1 MWERRSRGS
10 CWPLHPISMHNPGPS
25 WILCRRR
32 SADKRAETFRT
43 GARFF
48 LATPEEWT
56 VSWAMPRGADI
67 SPLSLLLGRVDAVA
81 DGASPA
87 DTVPSGFRSLDKLL
101 GGGLRRGD
109 LIVLGG
115 DVGSGK
121 SAFALAVA
129 LRVSQERHDT
139 LFYSGEMLPDRVL
152 ERALAIEGRTRVDDL
167 RRGTLDDV
175 TRAGVGAAAVRLR
188 DDLPIIE
195 RAPSGGVGAIAEEI
209 SALRG
214 MKLVVVDG
222 LHAMLPGVRESEEEA
237 ATAIR
242 ALKQLALDA
251 RVAVLVTAPLPELSA
266 RDDRR
271 PVLDDFG
278 AQGAVKERADVV
290 LALFREGMYDSAR
303 GIEGATEL
311 LVRKN
316 RNGGTGYV
324 DLYFYAQWMR
334 FEDMLDPD
342 R

>member
-1 MWERRSRGS
+1 
-10 CWPLHPISMHNPGPS
+10 
-25 WILCRRR
+25 
-32 SADKRAETFRT
+32 
-43 GARFF
+43 
-48 LATPEEWT
+48 
-56 VSWAMPRGADI
+56 MPRGADI
-67 SPLSLLLGRVDAVA
+67 SPLSVLLGRVDAVA
-81 DGASPA
+81 DGAPPA
-87 DTVPSGFRSLDKLL
+87 DTVPTGFASLDKLL

-115 DVGSGK
+115 DIASGK

-129 LRVSQERHDT
+129 LRVSQAGHGV
-139 LFYSGEMLPDRVL
+139 LFYSGEMLPERVL

-167 RRGTLDDV
+167 RRGTLDDI
-175 TRAGVGAAAVRLR
+175 TRVGVGAAAVRLR
-188 DDLPIIE
+188 DELPIIE
-195 RAPSGGVGAIAEEI
+195 RAPSRGVPAIAEELG
-209 SALRG
+209 AQREVE
-214 MKLVVVDG
+214 LVVVDG
-222 LHAMLPGVRESEEEA
+222 LHALLPGVRDTEEEA
-237 ATAIR
+237 ATAVR

-251 RVAVLVTAPLPELSA
+251 GVAVLVTAPLPGLRA
-266 RDDRR
+266 RVDHR

-278 AQGAVKERADVV
+278 AQGAVKERADLV

>member
-1 MWERRSRGS
+1 
-10 CWPLHPISMHNPGPS
+10 
-25 WILCRRR
+25 
-32 SADKRAETFRT
+32 
-43 GARFF
+43 
-48 LATPEEWT
+48 
-56 VSWAMPRGADI
+56 MPRGADI

-81 DGASPA
+81 DGATPA
-87 DTVPSGFRSLDKLL
+87 DTVPSGFQSLDKLL

-121 SAFALAVA
+121 SALALAIA
-129 LRVSQERHDT
+129 LRVAQERHGT
-139 LFYSGEMLPDRVL
+139 LFYSGEMLPERVL
-152 ERALAIEGRTRVDDL
+152 ERILAIEGRTRVDDL
-167 RRGTLDDV
+167 RRGTLTDV
-175 TRAGVGAAAVRLR
+175 SRAEVGAAAVRLR
-188 DDLPIIE
+188 DDLPIVE
-195 RAPSGGVGAIAEEI
+195 RAPRGGVAAIAEEI
-209 SALRG
+209 TASRG
-214 MKLVVVDG
+214 MELIVVDG
-222 LHAMLPGVRESEEEA
+222 LHALLPGTRDSAEEA
-237 ATAIR
+237 ATAVR

-251 RVAVLVTAPLPELSA
+251 RVAVLVTSPLPGLTERS
-266 RDDRR
+266 DRR
-271 PVLDDFG
+271 PVLDDFA

-316 RNGGTGYV
+316 RNGNTGYV

>member
-1 MWERRSRGS
+1 
-10 CWPLHPISMHNPGPS
+10 
-25 WILCRRR
+25 
-32 SADKRAETFRT
+32 
-43 GARFF
+43 
-48 LATPEEWT
+48 
-56 VSWAMPRGADI
+56 MPRGSDI

-81 DGASPA
+81 DGATPA
-87 DTVPSGFRSLDKLL
+87 DTIPSGFPSLDKLL

-129 LRVSQERHDT
+129 IRVSQGAHGT
-139 LFYSGEMLPDRVL
+139 LFYSGEMLPERVL

-167 RRGTLDDV
+167 RRGTLDDM
-175 TRAGVGAAAVRLR
+175 TRVGVGAAAVRLR
-188 DDLPIIE
+188 DDLPIVE
-195 RAPSGGVGAIAEEI
+195 RAPRGGVSAIAEEI
-209 SALRG
+209 TAIHDIE
-214 MKLVVVDG
+214 LVVVDG
-222 LHAMLPGVRESEEEA
+222 LHALLPGVRDSDEEA
-237 ATAIR
+237 ATAVR
-242 ALKQLALDA
+242 ALKHLALDA
-251 RVAVLVTAPLPELSA
+251 RVAVLVTTPLPGLTA

>member
-1 MWERRSRGS
+1 M
-10 CWPLHPISMHNPGPS
+10 
-25 WILCRRR
+25 
-32 SADKRAETFRT
+32 T
-43 GARFF
+43 
-48 LATPEEWT
+48 
-56 VSWAMPRGADI
+56 RGADI
-67 SPLSLLLGRVDAVA
+67 SPLTLLLGRVDAVA
-81 DGASPA
+81 DGAAPL
-87 DTVPSGFRSLDKLL
+87 DTVPSGFPSLDKLL

-121 SAFALAVA
+121 SALALAIA
-129 LRVSQERHDT
+129 LRVQQARHDV

-167 RRGTLDDV
+167 RRGTLNDES
-175 TRAGVGAAAVRLR
+175 RSGVGAAAVRMR

-195 RAPSGGVGAIAEEI
+195 RAPLGGVAAIGEDV
-209 SALRG
+209 SALRAV
-214 MKLVVVDG
+214 KLVVVDG
-222 LHAMLPGVRESEEEA
+222 LHALLPGTRQSEEEA

-251 RVAVLVTAPLPELSA
+251 RVAVLVTSPLPALVA

-271 PVLDDFG
+271 PMLDDFG

>member
-1 MWERRSRGS
+1 
-10 CWPLHPISMHNPGPS
+10 
-25 WILCRRR
+25 
-32 SADKRAETFRT
+32 
-43 GARFF
+43 
-48 LATPEEWT
+48 
-56 VSWAMPRGADI
+56 MPRGADI

-81 DGASPA
+81 DGAFPA

-109 LIVLGG
+109 LVVLGG

-129 LRVSQERHDT
+129 LRVSQERNDT

-167 RRGTLDDV
+167 RRGTLDDA

-195 RAPSGGVGAIAEEI
+195 RAPAGGVAAIAEEI

-222 LHAMLPGVRESEEEA
+222 LHAMLPGVRESAEEA
-237 ATAIR
+237 ATAVR

-251 RVAVLVTAPLPELSA
+251 RVAVLVTAPLPGLRA

-271 PVLDDFG
+271 PGLDDFG
-278 AQGAVKERADVV
+278 AEGAVKERADVV
-290 LALFREGMYDSAR
+290 LALFREDMYDSAR

>member
-1 MWERRSRGS
+1 M
-10 CWPLHPISMHNPGPS
+10 
-25 WILCRRR
+25 
-32 SADKRAETFRT
+32 T
-43 GARFF
+43 
-48 LATPEEWT
+48 
-56 VSWAMPRGADI
+56 RGADI

-81 DGASPA
+81 DGAPPV
-87 DTVPSGFRSLDKLL
+87 DTVPSGFPSLDKLL

-109 LIVLGG
+109 LVVLGG

-121 SAFALAVA
+121 SALALAIA
-129 LRVSQERHDT
+129 LRVQQAQHDV

-167 RRGTLDDV
+167 RRGTLNDV
-175 TRAGVGAAAVRLR
+175 SRSGVGAAAVRMR
-188 DDLPIIE
+188 GDLPVIE
-195 RAPSGGVGAIAEEI
+195 RAPLGGVAAIGEEV
-209 SALRG
+209 SAVLAV
-214 MKLVVVDG
+214 KLVVVDG
-222 LHAMLPGVRESEEEA
+222 LHALLPGTRQTEEEA

-251 RVAVLVTAPLPELSA
+251 RVAVLVTSPLPALVA